1 MKQISR
7 SNQQHGLN
15 QTQTLSGI
23 ETFVYLLVL
32 PLSYG
37 VSTKP
42 KPSQGLKRAGDIFFR
57 LVVGKSQ
64 PNPNPL
70 RD

>member
-1 MKQISR
+1 MDALDDLDS
-7 SNQQHGLN
+7 LN

-23 ETFVYLLVL
+23 ETAITRLKT
-32 PLSYG
+32 
-37 VSTKP
+37 VS
-42 KPSQGLKRAGDIFFR
+42 AAA
-57 LVVGKSQ
+57 SQ